1 MNSHLYI
8 IGNDNILITVNG
20 VFLGNAATPITFYT
34 EENAL
39 LYFWAMPLE
48 SDYKPFAFSLRVNP
62 NMTLPQEFGTIIA
75 LPARRYE
82 LRLCAPKYQTEYE
95 PPIKKILQSIK
106 VKAESSQN
114 NFQIAEQVNIAQ
126 ITEKNSDDKISN
138 NIIEQK
144 INNSEDLKKQTNSK
158 DNLTRHPNNNIQ
170 KTSVKISQ
178 DNKDDIQSNS
188 ISQNPV
194 KSNSQKSNQQ
204 PVNKTKPAQKGAAKN
219 YIVSLINDGADRLC
233 IEYGKDVFYH
243 ALPKNL
249 KNLTLKAEMLNS
261 DLVAAVTAQKED
273 DNLKDKYLLVIK
285 GKPKKYEVK
294 IEGFF
299 DLIHQEGKKISA
311 LKLNRDIALRGK
323 VSVFDGQTLEKS
335 DEYYVYVNKEPNRA
349 QDIRLMPIAVFEA
362 VKCKD
367 FSEAKYYLT
376 DSLNEI
382 LTEQKLEEFFEDYV
396 EILPNNYYSQYP
408 HSFLLIDK
416 NNKASLFKA
425 VYKNNKID
433 NFFEIEFK

>member
-1 MNSHLYI
+1 M
-8 IGNDNILITVNG
+8 LITVNG

-48 SDYKPFAFSLRVNP
+48 LDYKPFAFSLRVNP
-62 NMTLPQEFGTIIA
+62 NMTLPQEFGTIIS
-75 LPARRYE
+75 LPERRYE
-82 LRLCAPKYQTEYE
+82 LRLNAPKYQTEYE
-95 PPIKKILQSIK
+95 PPIKKIIQSVK
-106 VKAESSQN
+106 VAADSSQN
-114 NFQIAEQVNIAQ
+114 NFRIADQ
-126 ITEKNSDDKISN
+126 ISN
-138 NIIEQK
+138 TQTAYKDDDSQISYNITEQK
-144 INNSEDLKKQTNSK
+144 INNAN
-158 DNLTRHPNNNIQ
+158 NLATPQNNNNIQ
-170 KTSVKISQ
+170 NASAEKAPLTQ
-178 DNKDDIQSNS
+178 DGKNDIKDSAS
-188 ISQNPV
+188 SQNPA
-194 KSNSQKSNQQ
+194 KPNEEKPSKQSPAKNN
-204 PVNKTKPAQKGAAKN
+204 PKPAKKGASKS
-219 YIVSLINDGADRLC
+219 YTVSLINDRVDRLC

-243 ALPKNL
+243 TLPKNL
-249 KNLTLKAEMLNS
+249 KNFTLKAEMLNS
-261 DLVAAVTAQKED
+261 DLVAAVTAQKDD
-273 DNLKDKYLLVIK
+273 DNFKDKYLLVIK
-285 GKPKKYEVK
+285 GKPKKYKIK

-299 DLIHQEGKKISA
+299 DLIRQEGKKISA

-323 VSVFDGQTLEKS
+323 VSVFDGQTLEKI

-367 FSEAKYYLT
+367 FAEAKYYLT

-396 EILPNNYYSQYP
+396 EIMPNNYYLQYP

-425 VYKNNKID
+425 VYRNNKID